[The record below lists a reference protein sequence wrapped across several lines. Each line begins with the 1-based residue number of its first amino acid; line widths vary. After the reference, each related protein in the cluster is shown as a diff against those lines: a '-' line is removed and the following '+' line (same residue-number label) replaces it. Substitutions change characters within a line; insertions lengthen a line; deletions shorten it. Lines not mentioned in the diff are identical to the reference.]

1 MDAFNTLQNLK
12 SLLVDDDPFIRD
24 AMQLA
29 FRFTG
34 FHLRTAATAEDGL
47 KALFEEQF
55 DVIISDYRLP
65 GINGITFLKQAVLS
79 QPAAVK
85 LLISAN
91 GDDAL
96 ISEAYGIGAHDFLQK
111 PFTVETLWATL
122 VMHVRKNGGNGD
134 EIFEKAILVSPTE
147 NRIRPKNAT

>member
-1 MDAFNTLQNLK
+1 MDALNTMQNLK

-29 FRFTG
+29 FRHKG
-34 FHLRTAATAEDGL
+34 FHLRTAATAEEGL
-47 KALFEEQF
+47 KALFDEQF

-65 GINGITFLKQAVLS
+65 GITGITFLKQAVLS
-79 QPAAVK
+79 HPLAVK

-91 GDDAL
+91 GDDTL
-96 ISEAYGIGAHDFLQK
+96 ISEAYSIGAHDFLQK

-122 VMHVRKNGGNGD
+122 IMLVGKNGRNGD
-134 EIFEKAILVSPTE
+134 EIFEKAILASPTE
-147 NRIRPKNAT
+147 NRM

>member
-1 MDAFNTLQNLK
+1 MDALNALQNLK

-29 FRFTG
+29 FRQKKY
-34 FHLRTAATAEDGL
+34 HLRTASSAEDGL
-47 KALFEEQF
+47 KALFEEQY
-55 DVIISDYRLP
+55 DVIISDYQLP

-79 QPAAVK
+79 QPTAIK

-91 GDDAL
+91 GDDGL
-96 ISEAYGIGAHDFLQK
+96 ISEAYGVGASDFLQK

-122 VMHVRKNGGNGD
+122 AMHARKNGRNGD

-147 NRIRPKNAT
+147 NRR